1 MKASRIVLAL
11 SLFALSVLFSLW
23 FHDSKLRVAAM
34 IFFTLPP
41 LLLLIGVLRGNAK
54 AVFWSGV
61 LGLFWFSHGVM
72 EAWTLI
78 AERAYA
84 LAEVVLAIV
93 VIVASS
99 WPGVSA
105 RFGNKKT
112 KTGAPE

>member
-1 MKASRIVLAL
+1 MNPSRIVLAL

-23 FHDSKLRVAAM
+23 FHDSNLRVPAM

-41 LLLLIGVLRGNAK
+41 LLLLVGVMRGSPK
-54 AVFWSGV
+54 AAFWAGV

-84 LAEVVLAIV
+84 LTEVVLAIV
-93 VIVASS
+93 IIMASS

-105 RFGNKKT
+105 RFGKKKT
-112 KTGAPE
+112 KTVAPE

>member
-1 MKASRIVLAL
+1 MKVSRIVLAL
-11 SLFALSVLFSLW
+11 SLFALSVSFALW

-41 LLLLIGVLRGNAK
+41 LLLLVGVLRGSPK
-54 AVFWSGV
+54 AAFWAGV

-78 AERAYA
+78 AERTYA
-84 LAEVVLAIV
+84 LIEVILAIV
-93 VIVASS
+93 IIMASS

>member
-1 MKASRIVLAL
+1 MKTSRVVLAL

-23 FHDSKLRVAAM
+23 FHDSKLRIAA
-34 IFFTLPP
+34 IVFFTVPP
-41 LLLLIGVLRGNAK
+41 LLLLVGVLRGNAK
-54 AVFWSGV
+54 AVFWAGV

-72 EAWTLI
+72 EAYTLV

-84 LAEVVLAIV
+84 LAEVALAIA
-93 VIVASS
+93 IVMASS

-105 RFGNKKT
+105 RFGKKKP